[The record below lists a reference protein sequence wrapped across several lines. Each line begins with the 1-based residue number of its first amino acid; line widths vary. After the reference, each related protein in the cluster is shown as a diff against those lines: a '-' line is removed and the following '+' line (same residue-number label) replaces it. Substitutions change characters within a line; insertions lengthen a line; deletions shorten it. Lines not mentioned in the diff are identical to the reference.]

1 MNTHRKFVVAAL
13 LSVLCFLELS
23 AQDSLATKKKYKNLP
38 LREQGGYFS
47 LGLRSTISSFSHG
60 NPKGVGIGAGGQMR
74 LQLIDRL
81 NTEWFADVFSND
93 IKGKAHRFDYHIGW
107 SVMFYVINPKQFT
120 RKFTPY
126 VMAGHCFDLS
136 VVKINGANGQRA
148 SRFSSAVQ
156 AGIGCNYNI
165 NPRFDI
171 SLSTQYM
178 LHLGEELDVHEKQ
191 DGNMFIESHK
201 HTGWEGHLLISLSV
215 NYKIVKLWK
224 RDRKQM

>member
-1 MNTHRKFVVAAL
+1 MSTHIKIVVAAL
-13 LSVLCFLELS
+13 LFVLCFLKVE
-23 AQDSLATKKKYKNLP
+23 AQDSLIKKTKYKPLP
-38 LREQGGYFS
+38 LSSQGGYFS

-60 NPKGVGIGAGGQMR
+60 NPKGVGIGAGGQFR

-81 NTEWFADVFSND
+81 NTEWFADVFSNN
-93 IKGKAHRFDYHIGW
+93 IKNKAHRFDYHIGW
-107 SVMFYVINPKQFT
+107 SVMFYVINPRQFT

-136 VVKINGANGQRA
+136 VVKINGENGQKA

-178 LHLGEELDVHEKQ
+178 LHLGEELDVHENK
-191 DGNMFIESHK
+191 DGDMFIESHK
-201 HTGWEGHLLISLSV
+201 HAGWEGHLLISLSV

-224 RDRKQM
+224 RNTKQM